1 MRQILKKTFTVFG
14 LVCLLFSITCVLAG
28 AESEFSY
35 FGTNII
41 DTDDGS
47 EYIEEI
53 YYSKEPYP
61 MGLHLLWNNSTNPE
75 TMMVMLSGTGMKF
88 QTNFFTPKSQNLA
101 RFYTDMNF
109 MVVGIDYRE
118 TLVDYNPNEEYKIM
132 KNWDVKEYVKDIR
145 KAVRFSQKKTAI
157 DQYGITGHSLGG
169 ILTLAYASKYQH
181 DNNLQSIAVL
191 ENGQFDPE
199 TEQDKVEKAI
209 NDSNA
214 LRQDIKNG
222 SYVNPGML
230 EFAYMMAIA
239 QAYPD
244 ENNFSD
250 YYNNSE
256 FVLISLIYTSQFPG
270 NWQFNQGFCDGDM
283 INGLYYSPIEVMYD
297 AGLNGTI
304 YPMVV
309 ESELYAYM
317 GNLIDYS
324 DVNVPVMWINTE
336 GGKGESG
343 NYSANKI
350 REKGN
355 EDVEFVLVEGGHAD
369 IAYGIKDGYANGIW
383 DEYLS
388 QL

>member
-1 MRQILKKTFTVFG
+1 
-14 LVCLLFSITCVLAG
+14 
-28 AESEFSY
+28 
-35 FGTNII
+35 
-41 DTDDGS
+41 
-47 EYIEEI
+47 
-53 YYSKEPYP
+53 
-61 MGLHLLWNNSTNPE
+61 
-75 TMMVMLSGTGMKF
+75 MLSGTGMKF
-88 QTNFFTPKSQNLA
+88 QTNFFTPESQNLA

-250 YYNNSE
+250 
-256 FVLISLIYTSQFPG
+256 
-270 NWQFNQGFCDGDM
+270 
-283 INGLYYSPIEVMYD
+283 
-297 AGLNGTI
+297 
-304 YPMVV
+304 
-309 ESELYAYM
+309 
-317 GNLIDYS
+317 
-324 DVNVPVMWINTE
+324 
-336 GGKGESG
+336 
-343 NYSANKI
+343 
-350 REKGN
+350 
-355 EDVEFVLVEGGHAD
+355 
-369 IAYGIKDGYANGIW
+369 
-383 DEYLS
+383 
-388 QL
+388 

>member
-1 MRQILKKTFTVFG
+1 
-14 LVCLLFSITCVLAG
+14 LLFSMTCMLAG

-35 FGTNII
+35 FGTNEY
-41 DTDDGS
+41 TDGSS

-61 MGLHLLWNNSTNPE
+61 MGLHLLWKKGTNPE
-75 TMMVMLSGTGMKF
+75 TMMVMLPGTGLTF
-88 QTNFFTPKSQNLA
+88 QTNFFTPEYQNLA
-101 RFYTDMNF
+101 RFYADLNF

-132 KNWDVKEYVKDIR
+132 KNLDIKEYVKDIG
-145 KAVRFSQKKTAI
+145 KAVSFSQKKTEI
-157 DQYGITGHSLGG
+157 DQYSITGHSLGG
-169 ILTLAYASKYQH
+169 ILTLAYASKYQN
-181 DNNLQSIAVL
+181 DKNLQSIVVF

-199 TEQDKVEKAI
+199 TEQDKVERAI
-209 NDSNA
+209 SDSNA
-214 LRQDIKNG
+214 LLQDIKNG
-222 SYVNPGML
+222 SYVNLGML
-230 EFAYMMAIA
+230 GFAQMMAIA
-239 QAYPD
+239 QANPGGYDFSPD
-244 ENNFSD
+244 L
-250 YYNNSE
+250 NNSE
-256 FVLISLIYTSQFPG
+256 FVLFALIYTNQFPG

-283 INGLYYSPIEVMYD
+283 ISGLYYSPIEVMYD
-297 AGLNGTI
+297 VGMAGTI

-324 DVNVPVMWINTE
+324 DVNVPVIWINTE

-350 REKGN
+350 RENGN
-355 EDVEFVLVEGGHAD
+355 ENVEFYLVGGGGHAD
-369 IAYGIKDGYANGIW
+369 IVYGIKDGYANGIW
-383 DEYLS
+383 DDYLS